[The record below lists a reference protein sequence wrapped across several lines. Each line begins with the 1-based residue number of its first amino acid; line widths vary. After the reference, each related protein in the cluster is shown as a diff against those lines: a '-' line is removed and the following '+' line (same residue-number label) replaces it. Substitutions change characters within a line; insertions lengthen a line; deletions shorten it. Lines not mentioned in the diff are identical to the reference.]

1 MTQSPRFS
9 LATVVLDCPDA
20 HALSDFY
27 RRLLGWEVKWSEP
40 DWVLLR
46 GPEGGTSLSFQSE
59 ADYRPPVWPELPGE
73 QQKMQ
78 HLDIEVDDL
87 DEAGAHAV
95 AEGATLADFNRR
107 TMFASTS
114 TLPGTPS
121 ACSSGEGAA
130 LFTTGDPLADAGQ
143 HIIDVVTAQAAAALD
158 KGPERSVVRGCSLAT
173 ATDEATDFGYLV
185 AWLSCLGKRVVG
197 RQGLEP
203 CPPD

>member
-1 MTQSPRFS
+1 M
-9 LATVVLDCPDA
+9 VLDCPDA

-95 AEGATLADFNRR
+95 AEGATLADFQPQDDVRVYIDPAGHPFCPVHPVRGLPCSQRAIHLR
-107 TMFASTS
+107 TLVSTLSTS
-114 TLPGTPS
+114 
-121 ACSSGEGAA
+121 
-130 LFTTGDPLADAGQ
+130 
-143 HIIDVVTAQAAAALD
+143 
-158 KGPERSVVRGCSLAT
+158 
-173 ATDEATDFGYLV
+173 
-185 AWLSCLGKRVVG
+185 
-197 RQGLEP
+197 
-203 CPPD
+203 